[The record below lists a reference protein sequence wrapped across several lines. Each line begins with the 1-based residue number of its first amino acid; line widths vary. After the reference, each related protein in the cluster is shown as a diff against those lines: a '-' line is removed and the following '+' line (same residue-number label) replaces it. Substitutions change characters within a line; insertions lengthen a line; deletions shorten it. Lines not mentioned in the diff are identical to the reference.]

1 MRLKSLILYMFSITV
16 IAGSLS
22 ISGCGKNYD
31 NASAAITAFIIGVE
45 QHDMGKLWGMLGA
58 GAQAFYNDLG
68 EKQRRSG
75 RGALEREIN
84 NIKSFKSLRD
94 DYRLKEDKD
103 NPGTVKVIIIG
114 GAEFPVVT
122 VNDGGGYKIKDGQ
135 SVRNLLT
142 AITLQKNQKDD
153 Y

>member
-1 MRLKSLILYMFSITV
+1 MSWKSLVLFLSCGALL
-16 IAGSLS
+16 AGVQ
-22 ISGCGKNYD
+22 GCGKNYD

-45 QHDMGKLWGMLGA
+45 QHDMGKLWGMLGPE
-58 GAQAFYNDLG
+58 AQAFYNDLG

-84 NIKSFKSLRD
+84 NIKSFKSLKG
-94 DYRLKEDKD
+94 DYKLKEDKD

-114 GAEFPVVT
+114 GAEFPVAT
-122 VNDGGGYKIKDGQ
+122 INDSGGYKIEDGQ

-142 AITLQKNQKDD
+142 GITLEKNQKED

>member
-1 MRLKSLILYMFSITV
+1 
-16 IAGSLS
+16 
-22 ISGCGKNYD
+22 
-31 NASAAITAFIIGVE
+31 
-45 QHDMGKLWGMLGA
+45 MGKLWGMLGPE
-58 GAQAFYNDLG
+58 AQAFYNDLG

-84 NIKSFKSLRD
+84 NIKSFKSLKG
-94 DYRLKEDKD
+94 DYKLKEDKD

-114 GAEFPVVT
+114 GAEFPVAT
-122 VNDGGGYKIKDGQ
+122 INDSGGYKIKDGQ

-142 AITLQKNQKDD
+142 GITLEKNQKED